1 MTLERSR
8 GRRHAHPSG
17 RRPRRRA
24 GSPAARSVAR
34 TAALATVAL
43 ALALLAAGCLGGS
56 SNTTTTT
63 TTAEPATTS
72 APPATTT
79 APAATRTVRIYVVRD
94 GKLVAE
100 GREVPAGPAVGS
112 EALKAL
118 LGARAFDLTIVGG
131 VATVTGL
138 GTLSHEGQAEIVA
151 TLTQFPTVQA
161 VELDG
166 KRLTRLDIEDVTPQ
180 ILVESPLPDALVAS
194 PFRVTGTAN
203 TFEASLFVDILD
215 RDGNTLSHKLVTA
228 TSGSGT
234 RGTFDAEVSFDSA
247 DSQPGTLYAYE
258 SSAEDGRPIHEVRV
272 PLTLLP

>member
-1 MTLERSR
+1 MTLPRSR
-8 GRRHAHPSG
+8 GRR
-17 RRPRRRA
+17 A
-24 GSPAARSVAR
+24 GSPVARSVA
-34 TAALATVAL
+34 LAAL
-43 ALALLAAGCLGGS
+43 ALALALAAAGCLGGS
-56 SNTTTTT
+56 GNPVATS
-63 TTAEPATTS
+63 TAPATTS
-72 APPATTT
+72 TPGTTT
-79 APAATRTVRIYVVRD
+79 APAVTRTVRVYIVRD

-118 LGARAFDLTIVGG
+118 LGARAFDLTIAGG

-180 ILVESPLPDALVAS
+180 ILVESPLPDAPVAS

>member
-1 MTLERSR
+1 MTLERSDGR
-8 GRRHAHPSG
+8 HGRRA
-17 RRPRRRA
+17 PRRTRGHSRRV
-24 GSPAARSVAR
+24 GSAAAWSAPL
-34 TAALATVAL
+34 AALAL
-43 ALALLAAGCLGGS
+43 ALALLGAGCLGGS
-56 SNTTTTT
+56 SNTATTTD
-63 TTAEPATTS
+63 EPATTS
-72 APPATTT
+72 TPPATTT

-118 LGARAFDLTIVGG
+118 LGARAFDLTIAGG

-180 ILVESPLPDALVAS
+180 ILVESPLPGARVAS
-194 PFRVTGTAN
+194 PLRVTGTAN
-203 TFEASLFVDILD
+203 TFEASLFVDVLD
-215 RDGNTLSHKLVTA
+215 ADGNTLSHKLVTA

-234 RGTFDAEVSFDSA
+234 RGTFDVQIGFDTA

-258 SSAEDGRPIHEVRV
+258 SSAEDGRAIHEVRV